1 MIKKEKQAY
10 KTIKEVAEILNLINP
25 KNGKPITHTLR
36 YWETEFRQIKPKI
49 FSGRRRYYDENT
61 IQILKHIQYLLKEKG
76 LTIKGVK
83 KHLNSENSKLDEI
96 DNRSIK
102 EKNILKSKLKKIS
115 RIVKEIKKIN

>member
-83 KHLNSENSKLDEI
+83 KHLNNENSKLDEI

>member
-83 KHLNSENSKLDEI
+83 KHLNNENSKLDEI

-115 RIVKEIKKIN
+115 KIVKEIKKIN

>member
-83 KHLNSENSKLDEI
+83 KHLNNENSKLDEI

-102 EKNILKSKLKKIS
+102 EKNILKRKLKKIS